1 MSQLFNSI
9 TDEKLAQLVQNGA
22 IGVLPTDTVY
32 GLVSIIDRQPLA
44 RLYATKPRR
53 QQAGTIIAATV
64 EDLIALGLD
73 AGALQRVAHLWP
85 APLSVVVEAPRVA
98 RYIRG
103 ERSSLAVRIPADGAL
118 RALLAKTGPL
128 MTTSANRHQETTVRT
143 AIEAQQIFGDKVDFY
158 VDGGVM
164 DGLPSTIVAV
174 NASGE
179 VKLLREG
186 AVAARSLNV

>member
-9 TDEKLAQLVQNGA
+9 TDEKLAPLLQKGA

-44 RLYATKPRR
+44 RLYAAKPRR
-53 QQAGTIIAATV
+53 QQAGTIIAARV

-73 AGALQRVAHLWP
+73 ASALRQVAHLWP

-103 ERSSLAVRIPADGAL
+103 ERSSLAVRIPADKAL

-128 MTTSANRHQETTVRT
+128 MTTSANRHQEATVRT
-143 AIEAQQIFGDKVDFY
+143 TIEAQQIFGDKVDFY
-158 VDGGVM
+158 VDGGVIN
-164 DGLPSTIVAV
+164 GLPSTIIAID
-174 NASGE
+174 ASGN
-179 VKLLREG
+179 LTTLREG
-186 AVAARSLNV
+186 RRSNTA